1 MAEDDKKIPPIVV
14 KRKKVVAGG
23 AHGGVWKLAYADFMT
38 AMMAFFLLMWLLGST
53 AAGDLS
59 GIADFFQNPLK
70 LATSG
75 GSGSGDATS
84 ILQGGGKDLTRKA
97 GQVKNGDVERKRQK
111 GYFSKDARQ
120 EVSPD
125 EKERL
130 AKEDHLRLQNL
141 KEDIEDMIEN
151 FPELSEFKNQLLLDI
166 TAEGLRI
173 QIIDEQNRPMFD
185 LSSDVLKP
193 HAKEILHRIGQA
205 LNGVSNRISLTGHT
219 DASRYAGG
227 EAGFSNWELSANRA
241 NSSRRELII
250 GGMDETK
257 VLRVVGAASTIL
269 FDKNDPLNPSNRRI
283 SIVVLNQRTEE
294 AILQELGSESS
305 VNDSP
310 EEVLPHLE
318 NNDSEI
324 GGGSNSDLNIN
335 DNME

>member
-1 MAEDDKKIPPIVV
+1 M
-14 KRKKVVAGG
+14 
-23 AHGGVWKLAYADFMT
+23 
-38 AMMAFFLLMWLLGST
+38 
-53 AAGDLS
+53 
-59 GIADFFQNPLK
+59 
-70 LATSG
+70 
-75 GSGSGDATS
+75 
-84 ILQGGGKDLTRKA
+84 
-97 GQVKNGDVERKRQK
+97 
-111 GYFSKDARQ
+111 
-120 EVSPD
+120 
-125 EKERL
+125 
-130 AKEDHLRLQNL
+130 RLQNL

-294 AILQELGSESS
+294 AILQELGQESS

-324 GGGSNSDLNIN
+324 GGGSNSDLNID

>member
-1 MAEDDKKIPPIVV
+1 
-14 KRKKVVAGG
+14 
-23 AHGGVWKLAYADFMT
+23 
-38 AMMAFFLLMWLLGST
+38 
-53 AAGDLS
+53 
-59 GIADFFQNPLK
+59 
-70 LATSG
+70 
-75 GSGSGDATS
+75 
-84 ILQGGGKDLTRKA
+84 
-97 GQVKNGDVERKRQK
+97 
-111 GYFSKDARQ
+111 
-120 EVSPD
+120 
-125 EKERL
+125 
-130 AKEDHLRLQNL
+130 
-141 KEDIEDMIEN
+141 MIEN

-324 GGGSNSDLNIN
+324 GGGSNSDLNID